1 MLTKSMW
8 NMYWNSDLEFR
19 FDCLMAGLALMLFTP
34 VALIFDLIF
43 MIPEIIIYKKN
54 EEED

>member
-1 MLTKSMW
+1 MLTKQMW
-8 NMYWNSDLEFR
+8 KMYWDGNLEFS
-19 FDCLMAGLALMLFTP
+19 FECLMAGLALMLFTP